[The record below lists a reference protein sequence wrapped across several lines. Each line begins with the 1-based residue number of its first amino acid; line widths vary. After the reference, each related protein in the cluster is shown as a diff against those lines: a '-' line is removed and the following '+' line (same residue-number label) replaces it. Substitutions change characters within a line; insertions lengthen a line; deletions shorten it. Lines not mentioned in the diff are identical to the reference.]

1 MVGRLE
7 ETTVMGFALTDQT
20 VADLGEH
27 ALIARI
33 QARVPPPPR
42 SVVVGIGDDAAVLE
56 PDRGSLSVITTD
68 AMVEG
73 VHFDRTFT
81 PMETVGH
88 KALAVNLSDLAAM
101 GAVPRHALLSL
112 ALPDALQVSELDAL
126 LDGLLALAT
135 RYKTTLVGGN
145 ITRSSGP
152 LYLDV
157 TAVGSVK
164 RRRVLTRAGAR
175 PGDDLY
181 VSGEVGGAAAGLSSL
196 NAATPD
202 QLPVAVQD
210 CRRRYLCPEPRVRL
224 GTQLGRNRAARACI
238 DLSDGLADGIRQ
250 LSTAGGLGA
259 RIDAAL
265 IPIQPEARR
274 WSEAQDIDPLVAAL
288 TGGEDYELLF
298 TAPPSM
304 RRRVAAARRLA
315 GKLAVTRIGEIT
327 KDPALVLMS
336 DGQAMDLPTGYEH
349 FRAHGPES
357 PPGS

>member
-1 MVGRLE
+1 MGR
-7 ETTVMGFALTDQT
+7 ALTDQT

-27 ALIARI
+27 ALITRI
-33 QARVPPPPR
+33 QARVPHSPR
-42 SVVVGIGDDAAVLE
+42 SVVVGIGDDAAVFE

-68 AMVEG
+68 TMVEG
-73 VHFDRTFT
+73 VHFDKTFT

-112 ALPDALQVSELDAL
+112 ALPDTLQVSELDAL

-135 RYKTTLVGGN
+135 RYQTTLVGGN

-181 VSGEVGGAAAGLSSL
+181 VSGEIGGAAAGLSSL
-196 NAATPD
+196 NAAATD
-202 QLPVAVQD
+202 QPTVAIQD
-210 CRRRYLCPEPRVRL
+210 CRRRYLRPEPRVRL

-259 RIDAAL
+259 RVDAAL
-265 IPIQPEARR
+265 IPIQPGARR

-298 TAPPSM
+298 AAPPSM